1 MTRTVLLGDICD
13 IKIGRTPP
21 RKQPQW
27 FSESHGIKWVSIK
40 DMGNTGKYI
49 SQTSEFL
56 TADAIKKFNIPIIP
70 AGTLLMS
77 FKLTVGRLGFTEYDT
92 CSNEAIAQLP
102 IKDPDIVD
110 KNYLYYYLKNFNFG
124 SLSSTSSIATAV
136 NSKTVKNISV
146 SLPPLDRQKKI
157 ANILGSLDEKI
168 ELNRRMNET
177 LEQLGQTIF
186 RYHFIANPEV
196 KNWPIVKVGDILSE
210 LQSGSRPKGGAVEL
224 GVPSIGAENIIGLG
238 KYDYSK
244 EKYISEDFFNKL
256 SRGIVNSEDVLLYKD
271 GAYVGK
277 KSLFMNGFPH
287 KKCAVNEHVF
297 ILRTNPK
304 LRSQFFLYF
313 WLDQSSITKKI
324 IDAGVKA
331 AQPGINQSNV
341 NSLPI
346 LLPPEE
352 SVKKFDNEI
361 SPIMEMIFSN
371 AVESNHLATFRDAL
385 LPKLISGEIE
395 A

>member
-1 MTRTVLLGDICD
+1 MTRTALLGDICD

-77 FKLTVGRLGFTEYDT
+77 FKLTVGRLGFTEYDM

-102 IKDPDIVD
+102 IKDPDMVD

-146 SLPPLDRQKKI
+146 DLPPLDQQKKI
-157 ANILGSLDEKI
+157 ANILSSLDEKI

-177 LEQLGQTIF
+177 LEQLGQALF
-186 RYHFIANPEV
+186 RHYFIDNPEAKDW
-196 KNWPIVKVGDILSE
+196 KNIYLGDIVAITTGKGSTKANLSE
-210 LQSGSRPKGGAVEL
+210 YGKYPLYGANGIMGRSQNYLLNEKVIVTGRVGTL
-224 GVPSIGAENIIGLG
+224 GVVRAVVDKAWFSDNVIIMKPDPSIFGYVFYLVCGI
-238 KYDYSK
+238 DYASL
-244 EKYISEDFFNKL
+244 N
-256 SRGIVNSEDVLLYKD
+256 RGSTQPL
-271 GAYVGK
+271 
-277 KSLFMNGFPH
+277 
-287 KKCAVNEHVF
+287 
-297 ILRTNPK
+297 
-304 LRSQFFLYF
+304 
-313 WLDQSSITKKI
+313 ITQTDLKNQR
-324 IDAGVKA
+324 VK
-331 AQPGINQSNV
+331 
-341 NSLPI
+341 
-346 LLPPEE
+346 LPPLSILQRFEN
-352 SVKKFDNEI
+352 SHAV
-361 SPIMEMIFSN
+361 IFNQIQANKRQMSTVV
-371 AVESNHLATFRDAL
+371 AIRDSL

-395 A
+395 I